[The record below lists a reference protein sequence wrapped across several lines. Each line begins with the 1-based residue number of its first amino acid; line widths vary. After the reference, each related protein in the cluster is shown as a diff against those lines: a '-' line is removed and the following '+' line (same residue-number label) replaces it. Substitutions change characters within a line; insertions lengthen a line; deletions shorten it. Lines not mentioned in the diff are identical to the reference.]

1 MSRARARELARSF
14 IERGDPTG
22 WFEALYVESE
32 GDARAISWADQV
44 ANPHLL
50 AWLETQAMRGEGH
63 RTLVVGCGL
72 GDDAEALS
80 ARGFAVTAFDIS
92 PTAIAWA
99 RRRFPSS
106 AVRYVVADLFHAPED
121 WARAFDLVTEAY
133 TLQVLPPELRPT
145 AMRAIAAFVAENG
158 QLLVIAR
165 GREEHEPRGEMP
177 WPLTR
182 GELGEFTRAGLTE
195 ISFEEF
201 MDQERPPVRRFRA
214 LYGRAIRIAAP

>member
-14 IERGDPTG
+14 IERGDPMG
-22 WFEALYVESE
+22 WFEALYVESR
-32 GDARAISWADQV
+32 GDASAISWADQV

-50 AWLETQAMRGEGH
+50 AWLEAQAVRGEG
-63 RTLVVGCGL
+63 RRALVVGCGL

-99 RRRFPSS
+99 GRRFPRS
-106 AVRYVVADLFHAPED
+106 AVRYVVADLFHPPDD
-121 WARAFDLVTEAY
+121 WARAFDLVLEAY
-133 TLQVLPPELRPT
+133 TLQVLPPELRPA
-145 AMRAIAAFVAENG
+145 AMRAMVGFVAEGG

-182 GELGEFTRAGLTE
+182 GELDEFTRVGLVE

-201 MDQERPPVRRFRA
+201 TDQETPPVHRFRA
-214 LYGRAIRIAAP
+214 LYGRAIRIVAP

>member
-14 IERGDPTG
+14 IERGDPMG
-22 WFEALYVESE
+22 WFEALYVESG
-32 GDARAISWADQV
+32 GDARAISWADQS

-50 AWLETQAMRGEGH
+50 AWLEAHTVRGEG
-63 RTLVVGCGL
+63 RCALVVGCGL

-80 ARGFAVTAFDIS
+80 ARGFDVTAFDIS

-99 RRRFPSS
+99 RRRFPNS
-106 AVRYVVADLFHAPED
+106 AVRYVVADLFHTPEG
-121 WARAFDLVTEAY
+121 WARDFDLVVEAY
-133 TLQVLPPELRPT
+133 TLQVLPPELRPA
-145 AMRAIAAFVAENG
+145 AMRAMAAFVTEGG

-165 GREEHEPRGEMP
+165 GREEREPRGEMP

-182 GELGEFTRAGLTE
+182 GELDEFARAGLME

-201 MDQERPPVRRFRA
+201 MDQETPPVRRFRA
-214 LYGRAIRIAAP
+214 LYGRTIRIAAP

>member
-1 MSRARARELARSF
+1 MSRARACELARSF

-22 WFEALYVESE
+22 WFEALYAESR

-50 AWLETQAMRGEGH
+50 AWLEARAVRGEG
-63 RTLVVGCGL
+63 RRALVVGCGL

-99 RRRFPSS
+99 RRRFPNS
-106 AVRYVVADLFHAPED
+106 AVRYVVADLFHAPEG
-121 WARAFDLVTEAY
+121 WARAFDWVVEVY
-133 TLQVLPPELRPT
+133 TLQVLPPELRPA
-145 AMRAIAAFVAENG
+145 AMRAMAAFVAEGG

-165 GREEHEPRGEMP
+165 GREEQEPRGEMP

-182 GELGEFTRAGLTE
+182 RELDEFVRVGLAE

-201 MDQERPPVRRFRA
+201 MDQETPPVRRFRA
-214 LYGRAIRIAAP
+214 LYGRSIRIAAP